1 MNFLSKKARLDFVAK
16 TLIVTS
22 ILGAGS
28 YIMLNDTT
36 VTAYAT
42 ATSSNKELVKAKILN
57 DILAYKTDI
66 TFSTAE
72 YTAYSIGTDSTADP
86 KQAYFEVLNEH
97 PEIFWTSQ
105 SVLGVTNTDG
115 SGNKTYM
122 LYVNNLYS
130 DSEITAK
137 KAELDSKIND
147 IVSKFSAYDDLRKV
161 YEIHDYVNANVTY
174 DHALSTATPPESSID
189 PNTNLSGYIVDTRQI
204 TKNNANFFEVH
215 SLYGA
220 VVNGDAV
227 CEGYAKFA
235 NILLTKSGVEAKII
249 VSATH
254 AWNYV
259 KVNGNYYQLDTTWD
273 DRVDNQTLSPYKY
286 FNITNSEMLK
296 DTSANKTLHNATSY
310 VPSCTDTTFDNIFR
324 TVSSNNVIQGK
335 NVMRVDDKLYCLDDS
350 TNIIYSYNLDGA
362 NQSIIRNSESDD
374 LLIYNLMSYN
384 GDLYY
389 LTYKTDATH
398 TILMQINKIDLST
411 NVDSPILNIN
421 NEFGLANGSMPNISF
436 YIDNNKLKVTCDG
449 ANKDFPLQSIL
460 AAGITISGG
469 NSISVKGGTTQ
480 LTANASP
487 SNATDKTVTWT
498 TSDNTI
504 ATVDSNGLVTA
515 KADGAVV
522 IKAKANDGSN
532 VENTYNVTISGQ
544 SDIKATGITI
554 TGTNNI
560 SSKGGTTQLIAT
572 VAPSNTT
579 DKTVI
584 WSSSDN
590 NIATVDS
597 NGLVTAKT
605 DGSVIITAIAN
616 DGSNVNSTYNVSISG
631 QTDVKTTG
639 ITISGTD
646 TITTKSGT
654 TQLSA
659 TVTPNNATDKSTTW
673 SSSDN
678 TIATVDSTGLVT
690 AKADGSVDIKATAND
705 GSNVSSTKTIT
716 ISGQTVVAP
725 PTDVKVTGIT
735 ISGNGTITTKSG
747 TTQLSATVTPNDS
760 TDKTVTWSS
769 SDENIATVD
778 STGLVTAKM
787 DGSVDIKAT
796 ANDGSNISTT
806 KTITI
811 SGQTVVTPPTDVK
824 VTGIT
829 ISGGNSIGTNG
840 GTLTLT
846 TDVNPSNATD
856 KTITWSSSD
865 STIATVDSNGVVT
878 AKTDG
883 SVDIKATANDGSG
896 VSSTETITISGQT
909 VVTPPTDIKVTGIT
923 ISGGN
928 SISTKGGTLTLTTGV
943 SPSNATDK
951 SVTWSSSDDTIATVD
966 SNGLVTAKA
975 DGSVDIKVT
984 ANDGS
989 NISSTKTITI
999 SGQAVLTPPTDVKV
1013 TGITISGTN
1022 SISIKGGTTQL
1033 SATVNPS
1040 NTTDKT
1046 VTWSS
1051 SDNTIATVD
1060 SNGVV
1065 TAKTDGNVVITVTAN
1080 DGSGIKSTKSITISG
1095 QTATITIIKVT
1106 GITITGTDS
1115 ISTKGGTL
1123 TLTAVV
1129 NPSDA
1134 TNKTITWS
1142 SSDTSIATVGSSGV
1156 VTAINNGSVVIK
1168 ATASDG
1174 SGVIGTKII
1183 TVTGQT
1189 TTTSSDSELKSVSI
1203 SGTEEVGHKLKAKIK
1218 YDGAEQDVEYK
1229 WQRAS
1234 KKDGDYTDI
1243 SGADEEEYKL
1253 KSGDKGKYIKV
1264 VATATINGTSY
1275 DVEDITSK
1283 ISKDTSNDDEDEE
1296 DNNNSSS
1303 SSGNNSN
1310 NTVAFRPATSN
1321 GSSMGPVMPTGESP
1335 AGSGIITANS
1345 SSPANG
1351 QFTNPSGHPVSGWL
1365 NSNGRW
1371 YYLDNN
1377 GYAKTGWIKDNGK
1390 WYYLNTATDTNRGAM
1405 KTGWLQDTDGTW
1417 YYLYSD
1423 GSMATNT
1430 SVDGYK
1436 IGSNGAWIG

>member
-1 MNFLSKKARLDFVAK
+1 MNFLSKKARLDLVAK

-22 ILGAGS
+22 ILGTGS
-28 YIMLNDTT
+28 YIILNDTT

-57 DILAYKTDI
+57 DLLAYKTDI

-86 KQAYFEVLNEH
+86 KQVYFEVLNEH

-115 SGNKTYM
+115 SGNKAYM

-130 DSEITAK
+130 DSDIATK
-137 KAELDSKIND
+137 KAELDSKID
-147 IVSKFSAYDDLRKV
+147 SIISQFSSYGDLRKV

-174 DHALSTATPPESSID
+174 DHTVAGSTAPTSSID
-189 PNTNLSGYIVDTRQI
+189 PNTDLSDYIADTRQI
-204 TKNNANFFEVH
+204 TQNNASFFEAH

-220 VVNGDAV
+220 VMNGTAV
-227 CEGYAKFA
+227 CEGYAKLA
-235 NILLTKSGVEAKII
+235 NVLLSKSGIEANII
-249 VSATH
+249 VSNSH

-273 DRVDNQTLSPYKY
+273 DQSDNKTLCPYKY
-286 FNITNSEMLK
+286 FNITNGEMLK
-296 DTSANKTLHNATSY
+296 DASSNVTLHNATSY
-310 VPSCTDTTFDNIFR
+310 IPNCTDTTFDNIFR
-324 TVSSNNVIQGK
+324 TVGSNNIIQGK
-335 NVMRVDDKLYCLDDS
+335 NVMRVNDKLYYLDDS
-350 TNIIYSYNLDGA
+350 TNIIYSYNLDGT
-362 NQSIIRNSESDD
+362 NQSIIRNPESDD
-374 LLIYNLMSYN
+374 LLIYNLMAYN

-398 TILMQINKIDLST
+398 TVLMQINKIDLST
-411 NVDSPILNIN
+411 NVDSPVLNIN

-449 ANKDFPLQSIL
+449 ANRDFPLQSIL

-480 LTANASP
+480 LTANVSP

-560 SSKGGTTQLIAT
+560 SSKGGTTQLMAT

-579 DKTVI
+579 DNTVI

-605 DGSVIITAIAN
+605 DGI
-616 DGSNVNSTYNVSISG
+616 
-631 QTDVKTTG
+631 
-639 ITISGTD
+639 
-646 TITTKSGT
+646 
-654 TQLSA
+654 
-659 TVTPNNATDKSTTW
+659 
-673 SSSDN
+673 
-678 TIATVDSTGLVT
+678 
-690 AKADGSVDIKATAND
+690 VDIKATAND
-705 GSNVSSTKTIT
+705 GSNVSSIKTIT
-716 ISGQTVVAP
+716 ISGQA
-725 PTDVKVTGIT
+725 
-735 ISGNGTITTKSG
+735 
-747 TTQLSATVTPNDS
+747 
-760 TDKTVTWSS
+760 
-769 SDENIATVD
+769 
-778 STGLVTAKM
+778 
-787 DGSVDIKAT
+787 
-796 ANDGSNISTT
+796 
-806 KTITI
+806 
-811 SGQTVVTPPTDVK
+811 VVTPPTDVK

-829 ISGGNSIGTNG
+829 ISGGNNISTKG
-840 GTLTLT
+840 GTLPLT
-846 TDVNPSNATD
+846 TGVSPSNATD
-856 KTITWSSSD
+856 KAVTWSSSD
-865 STIATVDSNGVVT
+865 ESVAIVNSNGLVT

-896 VSSTETITISGQT
+896 VSSTKTITISGQV
-909 VVTPPTDIKVTGIT
+909 VVTPPTDIKVTGISIT
-923 ISGGN
+923 GSSNITTKSGTAQL
-928 SISTKGGTLTLTTGV
+928 SATVT
-943 SPSNATDK
+943 PSNATDK
-951 SVTWSSSDDTIATVD
+951 TITWSSSDDAIATVD

-975 DGSVDIKVT
+975 
-984 ANDGS
+984 N
-989 NISSTKTITI
+989 
-999 SGQAVLTPPTDVKV
+999 
-1013 TGITISGTN
+1013 
-1022 SISIKGGTTQL
+1022 
-1033 SATVNPS
+1033 
-1040 NTTDKT
+1040 
-1046 VTWSS
+1046 
-1051 SDNTIATVD
+1051 
-1060 SNGVV
+1060 
-1065 TAKTDGNVVITVTAN
+1065 GNVVITATAN

-1095 QTATITIIKVT
+1095 QTTTTTIIKVT
-1106 GITITGTDS
+1106 GITTTGTDS

-1183 TVTGQT
+1183 TVTGQVTASTNVKVTGINITGNDNISSRGGNLTLTCNVSPSTATDKTVTWSSSDTSIATISSSGVVTAIANGTVTIIVTANDGSGIKGIKTITITITGQT
-1189 TTTSSDSELKSVSI
+1189 TTTSSDSVLKSVSI
-1203 SGTEEVGHKLKAKIK
+1203 SGTEEVGHKLKTKIK
-1218 YDGAEQDVEYK
+1218 YDGAEPDVKYK

-1296 DNNNSSS
+1296 DNDNSSS

-1377 GYAKTGWIKDNGK
+1377 GDAKTGWIQDNGK
-1390 WYYLNTATDTNRGAM
+1390 WYYLNTATDTNRGTM